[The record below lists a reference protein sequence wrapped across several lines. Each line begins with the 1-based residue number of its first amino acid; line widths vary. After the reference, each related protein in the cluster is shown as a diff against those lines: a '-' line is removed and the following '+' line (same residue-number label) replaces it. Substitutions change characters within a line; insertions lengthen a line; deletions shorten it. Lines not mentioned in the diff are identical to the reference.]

1 MEKDE
6 EFYQK
11 LFAGMMLAATAGALD
26 AYSYLYNG
34 GVFAGLQTGNLILMG
49 IHIGSGQ
56 FSQAGLELFS
66 AVMFMLGVFIMRVIQ
81 QHYPSEIALKRQEL
95 TLIYEI
101 IMFAAVAF
109 LAPVLPRLIITGLL
123 SIAAAAQLQEFRM
136 LKGKPFTS
144 LMMTGNIRTFAE
156 SGFDFLT
163 TGDQK
168 ARATAGKM
176 SLILLSFVIGAVLS
190 GFFLP
195 YLGAKTILI
204 SAGILLITL
213 IFGR

>member
-1 MEKDE
+1 
-6 EFYQK
+6 
-11 LFAGMMLAATAGALD
+11 
-26 AYSYLYNG
+26 
-34 GVFAGLQTGNLILMG
+34 MG
-49 IHIGSGQ
+49 IHIGSREFG
-56 FSQAGLELFS
+56 QAGLELFS
-66 AVMFMLGVFIMRVIQ
+66 ALMFMIGVFIMRVIQ
-81 QHYPSEIALKRQEL
+81 QHYPNEIALKRQEL

-101 IMFAAVAF
+101 VVFVTVAF
-109 LAPVLPRLIITGLL
+109 LAPVTPKLLTSGLL
-123 SIAAAAQLQEFRM
+123 SIAAAAQLQEFRV

-168 ARATAGKM
+168 ARSTAGKM
-176 SLILLSFVIGAVLS
+176 GIILLSFVIGAFLS

-204 SAGILLITL
+204 SAGVLLITL